1 MISIVCVYNKESIF
15 TDALLSGLKNQTAAY
30 ELIALDN
37 TAGRF
42 RSAAEAYNFG
52 GARARGEYIM
62 FIHQDMWLATRTWLE
77 DAEGI
82 LGDLPSLGVAG
93 VAGVFSMAKR
103 VQRGEKGCSRIHFLR
118 APIPVELDIIGTVSE
133 EVEALDECLLI
144 VPRLVFDRLKF
155 DEATFDGWDCYG
167 ADYCLCARDL
177 GLKTYVIPAPSSHG
191 CARDTYEQWEF
202 KDLLKY
208 QKRFYAKHGR
218 GNETICTFMGDVDPV
233 NLRAW
238 ARSRLWHSLHRRLV
252 PDRVRFLGREL
263 AGCDSVLDL
272 NCSYRSLMGRFKFR
286 VSFGLDSFLPY
297 VQESRRRGFHE
308 AHVVADVRSIPFKP
322 ESFDAVVALDTLDG
336 LTKEEG
342 TALLVRMEELARQ
355 KVIVTTR
362 KHSEPGI
369 SFGYPVPERRSTW
382 EAAELADLGF
392 RVRGCDGEKELD
404 GRWSALKYQPAIL
417 RRFITAF
424 YQRALYHFPRS
435 ATQLM
440 AVKHVGS
447 TKRR

>member
-1 MISIVCVYNKESIF
+1 MISVVCVYNKESTF
-15 TDALLSGLKNQTAAY
+15 NDVLLKSLRSQTAAY
-30 ELIALDN
+30 DLVALDN
-37 TAGRF
+37 RAGRF
-42 RSAAEAYNFG
+42 HSAAEAYNHG
-52 GARARGEYIM
+52 GAQAKGDYVM
-62 FIHQDMWLATRTWLE
+62 FVHQDLWLVTRTWLE
-77 DAEGI
+77 DAERVLKG
-82 LGDLPSLGVAG
+82 LPSLGVAG
-93 VAGVFSMAKR
+93 VAGMVSMS
-103 VQRGEKGCSRIHFLR
+103 EKSRTSQWASASCFYLDETTVVEHDAIR
-118 APIPVELDIIGTVSE
+118 APV
-133 EVEALDECLLI
+133 EVETLDECLLL
-144 VPRLVFDRLKF
+144 VPRPVFDKLKF

-238 ARSRLWHSLHRRLV
+238 ARSRFWHSLHRRLV